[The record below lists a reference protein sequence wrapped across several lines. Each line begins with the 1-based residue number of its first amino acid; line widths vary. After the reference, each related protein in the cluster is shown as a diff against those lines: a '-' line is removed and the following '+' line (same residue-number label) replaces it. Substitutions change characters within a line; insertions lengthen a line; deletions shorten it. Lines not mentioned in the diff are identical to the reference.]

1 MTHYWP
7 FHVSSGNLSRRRER
21 KGEAIGGI
29 EERMLTHGFG
39 SIEYTVQYVSSF
51 GIYSET
57 DEVG

>member
-1 MTHYWP
+1 M
-7 FHVSSGNLSRRRER
+7 
-21 KGEAIGGI
+21 GGV

-51 GIYSET
+51 GIYSEI